1 MENLI
6 FRMITTRINKVR
18 ASASHFRH
26 QSDHQVGNIPYKVV
40 SFKTNIYP
48 SDVLETAKIFNMRMT
63 NYDLVIP
70 KKENRKG
77 DHHSTEYFEDHDD
90 KDVIIIEEDEAE
102 DKRLSTF
109 NSEATVGKLGTLK
122 LRL

>member
-1 MENLI
+1 M
-6 FRMITTRINKVR
+6 RI
-18 ASASHFRH
+18 
-26 QSDHQVGNIPYKVV
+26 
-40 SFKTNIYP
+40 
-48 SDVLETAKIFNMRMT
+48 T

-77 DHHSTEYFEDHDD
+77 DHHSTEYFEDDD
-90 KDVIIIEEDEAE
+90 DDDIIIIEKDEDN
-102 DKRLSTF
+102 RLNTF